1 MGTCRAADSSRGK
14 AGSRLLF
21 GINWEVLK
29 QKGHYNRRD
38 RTQGKDTEKPEGK
51 EETGWMEEERESFS
65 GAVWHRKT
73 GPEGICWPAVPSPLL
88 LAASSSSNVMNLLW
102 RVPFF
107 FFFFG
112 WLLITSLY
120 FGDFNFLPKFIH
132 DYCPLTSIWPLDKQ
146 LFSFLNVCSSWQ
158 HWVWKRKNIP
168 TPLFSPFI
176 IPVGK
181 SQLQTA
187 SVATDPDEK

>member
-1 MGTCRAADSSRGK
+1 MNHRGEKNPQNQRVTAMGTCRAADSSRGK
-14 AGSRLLF
+14 AGSRRLF

-29 QKGHYNRRD
+29 QKGHYNSRD

-88 LAASSSSNVMNLLW
+88 LAASSSSNVMDLLW

-107 FFFFG
+107 FFFLADF
-112 WLLITSLY
+112 WSHLFILVISISCLNLFMTTVLLHQYGL
-120 FGDFNFLPKFIH
+120 
-132 DYCPLTSIWPLDKQ
+132 
-146 LFSFLNVCSSWQ
+146 
-158 HWVWKRKNIP
+158 
-168 TPLFSPFI
+168 
-176 IPVGK
+176 
-181 SQLQTA
+181 
-187 SVATDPDEK
+187 